1 MTLLWYVG
9 PSDSRAAEGSFL
21 NVPGKLYFDV
31 G

>member
-9 PSDSRAAEGSFL
+9 PSDSRNHEGSFL